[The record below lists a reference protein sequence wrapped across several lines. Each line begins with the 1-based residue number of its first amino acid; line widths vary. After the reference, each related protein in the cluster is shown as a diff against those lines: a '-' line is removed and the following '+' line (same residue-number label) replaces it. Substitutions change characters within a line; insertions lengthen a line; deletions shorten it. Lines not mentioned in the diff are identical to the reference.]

1 MIDYLM
7 EAKALYEHMLR
18 HRRYLHSH
26 AETGFDLNDTCA
38 YVKKALREMGLA
50 PKDCGRSGIVCT
62 IGFGDTCFL
71 LRADM
76 DALPIQEEAG
86 QAFDCQ
92 NGCMHACGHD
102 LHTAMLLGA
111 AELLKKHEKE
121 LQGCVKLMFQ
131 PAEETLRGAED
142 MIRNG
147 VLENPRPV
155 GGMMLHV
162 MTGVPI
168 KTGTVIISAPGVSAP
183 EASMFEL
190 LVRGRGGHGASP
202 EETVDPIHAAA
213 HILLALQSIK
223 ARELPSQSGAMLT
236 IGAVQGG
243 EAPNV
248 IANQV
253 LMRGSLRAYSAEECD
268 KLRRRTEEI
277 ARMTAQTFGATAE
290 FHVTSGTPTLI
301 NDRQMV
307 ESARKT
313 LPGVLGAQHV
323 LEAEIM
329 GASRSSGSEDFACV
343 SHEIPSVMLAL
354 AAGGTEDGYTHG
366 LHHPH
371 TRFDE
376 AAMPYGAAALAGMA
390 MHFLAAH
397 EGAEFDTK
405 A

>member
-86 QAFDCQ
+86 QTFDCQ

-147 VLENPRPV
+147 VLEDPRPV

-168 KTGTVIISAPGVSAP
+168 KTGTVIISSCVGALPQCG
-183 EASMFEL
+183 L
-190 LVRGRGGHGASP
+190 RHGH
-202 EETVDPIHAAA
+202 
-213 HILLALQSIK
+213 
-223 ARELPSQSGAMLT
+223 
-236 IGAVQGG
+236 
-243 EAPNV
+243 
-248 IANQV
+248 
-253 LMRGSLRAYSAEECD
+253 LR
-268 KLRRRTEEI
+268 
-277 ARMTAQTFGATAE
+277 F
-290 FHVTSGTPTLI
+290 
-301 NDRQMV
+301 
-307 ESARKT
+307 
-313 LPGVLGAQHV
+313 
-323 LEAEIM
+323 
-329 GASRSSGSEDFACV
+329 
-343 SHEIPSVMLAL
+343 
-354 AAGGTEDGYTHG
+354 
-366 LHHPH
+366 
-371 TRFDE
+371 
-376 AAMPYGAAALAGMA
+376 
-390 MHFLAAH
+390 
-397 EGAEFDTK
+397 
-405 A
+405 